1 MTPAT
6 TPLRRALPLLAG
18 AALLLSACGGPTP
31 AAGSAP
37 APEEGPAAIAV
48 GYSLPLPDPTYETLL
63 AGVTADIEAAGGSVR
78 SANAQFDPGKQ
89 ISDIDSLVTQGVDVL
104 IVGPLDPRAVRPALD
119 RARAAGIEVIVQEG
133 TAGPDAYGDV
143 ATTTFTRNADAARA
157 AAEYLAEQVP
167 DGAVGV
173 LAGPPVADV
182 LVDRNTG
189 FDEGAAAAGL
199 TVLDRQEGNPQQPDV
214 SGRQITDAWRTRFGA
229 QMQGVLSYNDETAV
243 GVASAV
249 QGDFRPTIVSIN
261 GSEAGVELV
270 RSGAVAATWSLV
282 PAEYSHLL
290 AWAAQEAAAG
300 RELPPVINI
309 EMPRIDAGNVAAWT
323 PPRERIGR
331 PFTVE
336 LADRGGEAYLVLP
349 DDAL

>member
-1 MTPAT
+1 MPTLTKTAS
-6 TPLRRALPLLAG
+6 LLAG
-18 AALLLSACGGPTP
+18 AAVLLAACGAP
-31 AAGSAP
+31 AAAP
-37 APEEGPAAIAV
+37 ADGGADTAITV
-48 GYSLPLPDPTYETLL
+48 GYSLPLPDPTYELLL

-167 DGAVGV
+167 GGAVGV

-189 FDEGAAAAGL
+189 FDTGVAASGL
-199 TVLDRQEGNPQQPDV
+199 SVLDRQEGNPQQPDV
-214 SGRQITDAWRTRFGA
+214 SGRQIADAWRTQFGDR
-229 QMQGVLSYNDETAV
+229 MQGILSFNDETAV
-243 GVASAV
+243 GVVSAFAD
-249 QGDFRPTIVSIN
+249 GFRPVVVSIN
-261 GSEAGVELV
+261 ASQAGVELV

-282 PAEYSHLL
+282 PVEYGHLL

-309 EMPRIDAGNVAAWT
+309 EMPRVDAGNVGSWT
-323 PPRERIGR
+323 PPQERIGQ

-336 LADRGGEAYLVLP
+336 LEDRGGESYLVLP
-349 DDAL
+349 DDAV